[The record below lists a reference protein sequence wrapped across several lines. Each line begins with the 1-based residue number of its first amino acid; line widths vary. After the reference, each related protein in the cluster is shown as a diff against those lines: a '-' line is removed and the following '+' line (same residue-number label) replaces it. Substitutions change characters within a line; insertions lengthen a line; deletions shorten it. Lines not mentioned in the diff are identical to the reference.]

1 MIKLEHINIVVFWG
15 SVWGIVEAILDNLM
29 HLIAVDIGRYIC
41 FPLAFYFLYK
51 VYTQTKKKEAVLYVS
66 FIVSG
71 IKLMNLFTET
81 SIDRALNPIV
91 TILSEA
97 LAMIVL
103 CKILEKKENDFNLFG
118 ILAVNCIWRI
128 IYTTY
133 LLLMPV
139 SFIFSSHLRDM
150 GPSIK
155 FFFIDN
161 LVSTLVAFISLIIGR
176 KLYEDNEEK
185 NLNIPPTSV
194 VSFSILV
201 LAFIIQQFI

>member
-15 SVWGIVEAILDNLM
+15 AVWGIVETMIG
-29 HLIAVDIGRYIC
+29 HLIHLISFDIGRHIW

-51 VYTQTKKKEAVLYVS
+51 VYTQTKRKEAVLYVA

-71 IKLMNLFTET
+71 IKLMNLFMET
-81 SIDRALNPIV
+81 SLDRALNPIA
-91 TILSEA
+91 TIISEA
-97 LAMIVL
+97 LAMIVI
-103 CKILEKKENDFNLFG
+103 CKILEKAENDFNLFG

-139 SFIFSSHLRDM
+139 SYIFSSHLRDI
-150 GPSIK
+150 GPSVK

-161 LVSTLVAFISLIIGR
+161 LASTLVAFISLVIVK
-176 KLYEDNEEK
+176 KLCENKEEK
-185 NLNIPPTSV
+185 NLNIPPTPI

-201 LAFIIQQFI
+201 LAFIIKWFI